1 MLLNTNGIVI
11 RNVKYGET
19 SYVSN
24 IYTQALGMQTYMIK
38 GIRGSSKK
46 STTKA
51 SAFQVG
57 SVLEMIVYHTPHKNM
72 QRIKEIKTD
81 FKYAVLQTN
90 VVKNTIVQ
98 YIAELLY
105 QTIDNQEKNELLY
118 SFLEKTLLTI
128 ISNDIH
134 TLTTFPIV
142 FTWQYAAISGFTLH
156 NNYSESTP
164 YLNLVQGAYINNVQE
179 LHTLNQN
186 MSMHIYQLLL
196 QENYNIPD
204 HKQRYEILKAAVLYI
219 QLHMKASL
227 QLKSLEVIHAILHT

>member
-1 MLLNTNGIVI
+1 MLHSTRGIVI

-24 IYTQALGMQTYMIK
+24 IYTQALGMQTYMIQ
-38 GIRGSSKK
+38 GIRGSNKK

-51 SAFQVG
+51 NALQVG
-57 SVLEMIVYHTPHKNM
+57 SVLEMIVYNTPHKNM

-81 FKYAVLQTN
+81 FKYAALQTN

-105 QTIDNQEKNELLY
+105 YTIDNQENNELLY

-128 ISNDIH
+128 ISKDIH
-134 TLTTFPIV
+134 TLATFPIV
-142 FTWQYAAISGFTLH
+142 FTWQYAALSGFALQ
-156 NNYSESTP
+156 NNYSDRTP
-164 YLNLVQGAYINNVQE
+164 YLNLVHGAFVNHNQE
-179 LHTLNQN
+179 LHTLDQN

-204 HKQRYEILKAAVLYI
+204 HILRYEILKASVLYI
-219 QLHMKASL
+219 QLHIKASL
-227 QLKSLEVIHAILHT
+227 QLKSLEVIHAILH